1 MRAAVY
7 LRQSQ
12 DRTGEQL
19 GIDRQREDCRRLIAA
34 RGWTVASEFV
44 DNDVSALSRKPRP
57 QFIEMM
63 SRVDAGEFDVIV
75 ARHMDRLLRRLSELE
90 NVIERCQAR
99 STTIVT
105 AADGIDTGT
114 DGGRTVARIM
124 ASIAQGEVER
134 KAARH
139 RSAAV
144 QAAQQGRRTGGGR
157 PFGYDS
163 DGMTI
168 RPGEA
173 ELVRQ
178 GYSDFLAGESFGEIA
193 RRWAS
198 TGQRT
203 PLGNE
208 WTRYAVREVLLNP
221 RYCGLRRHVPNGQI
235 AEARK
240 NPELFIVGQ
249 AQWPAIV
256 DEPTW
261 RAVAHIMAS
270 DDRRRAPIAAKG
282 LLTGVGLCGVCGET
296 VQRSGASVAAP
307 QYRCRSRQHVTR
319 RAEPVDEYVSMVTVA
334 RLTAPDAGALWTAD
348 APDAGE
354 LMAEGDV
361 LRRRRDDLAELVAD
375 GAMTP
380 AQFRAAN
387 ERVLSRLA
395 EVESRIAAIG
405 QSSPLAIVAENDV
418 QASWDGLSIARQR
431 SIIDALMVPVL
442 HLPGR
447 GTRTFRPETV
457 EIRWK
462 TDAAAE

>member
-1 MRAAVY
+1 VKVALY

-19 GIDRQREDCRRLIAA
+19 GIDRQREDCQRLIAA
-34 RGWTVASEFV
+34 RGWTVAAEFV

-57 QFIEMM
+57 QFVAMM
-63 SRVDAGEFDVIV
+63 TRVEAGEFDVIV
-75 ARHMDRLLRRLSELE
+75 ARHMDRLLRRTAELE
-90 NVIERCQAR
+90 NVIERCKAT

-105 AADGIDTGT
+105 AADSIDTGT
-114 DGGRTVARIM
+114 DAGQMVARILS
-124 ASIAQGEVER
+124 AVAQGEVER
-134 KAARH
+134 KSARQ

-144 QAAQQGRRTGGGR
+144 QAAKQGRRTGGPR
-157 PFGYDS
+157 PFGYDA

-168 RPGEA
+168 RDAEA
-173 ELVRQ
+173 ALIRQ
-178 GYSDFLAGESFGEIA
+178 GFADFLAGESFGEIA
-193 RRWAS
+193 RRWAAA
-198 TGQRT
+198 GQRT
-203 PLGNE
+203 PQGNE
-208 WTRYAVREVLLNP
+208 WSRYAVRDVLLNP
-221 RYCGLRRHVPNGQI
+221 RYCGLRRHVPADQLG
-235 AEARK
+235 AMRK
-240 NPELFIVGQ
+240 NPELGIVGA

-261 RAVAHIMAS
+261 RAVAYIMAS
-270 DDRRRAPIAAKG
+270 DGRRRAPVAAKG
-282 LLTGVGLCGVCGET
+282 LLTGVGICAVCGQT

-319 RAEPVDEYVSMVTVA
+319 RAEPVDEYISAVAVA
-334 RLTAPDAGALWTAD
+334 RLSAPDAAELWTAD

-354 LMAEGDV
+354 LMAEADS

-380 AQFRAAN
+380 AQFRTAN

-395 EVESRIAAIG
+395 DIDGRIAAIG
-405 QSSPLAIVAENDV
+405 QGSPLAIVAEQDV
-418 QASWDGLSIARQR
+418 QATWQTLSITQRR

-462 TDAAAE
+462 A

>member
-1 MRAAVY
+1 MQVAVY

-12 DRTGEQL
+12 DRSGEQL
-19 GIDRQREDCRRLIAA
+19 GIERQREDCIRHIAT
-34 RGWTVASEFV
+34 RGWTFAAEFV

-57 QFIEMM
+57 QFLAMM
-63 SRVDAGEFDVIV
+63 ARVDAGEFDVVI
-75 ARHMDRLLRRLSELE
+75 ARHMDRLLRRLAEME
-90 NVIERCQAR
+90 NVLERCQA
-99 STTIVT
+99 TNTAIVT

-144 QAAQQGRRTGGGR
+144 QAAKQGRPHGGPR
-157 PFGYDS
+157 PFGYDA
-163 DGMTI
+163 DGMTVRPDESTLI
-168 RPGEA
+168 RKGF
-173 ELVRQ
+173 V
-178 GYSDFLAGESFGEIA
+178 DFLAGESFGEIG
-193 RRWAS
+193 RRWTAA
-198 TGQRT
+198 GYRT
-203 PLGNE
+203 PQGND
-208 WTRYAVREVLLNP
+208 WTRYAVREVLINP
-221 RYCGLRRHVPNGQI
+221 RYCGLRRHVPADQLG
-235 AEARK
+235 AMRT
-240 NPELFIVGQ
+240 NPELGIVGP
-249 AQWPAIV
+249 AQWEGIV

-261 RAVAHIMAS
+261 RAVASIMS
-270 DDRRRAPIAAKG
+270 SHDRRRAPVASKG
-282 LLTGVGLCGVCGET
+282 LLTGVGLCGVCGQT

-319 RAEPVDEYVSMVTVA
+319 RAEPVDDYVSGVVVA
-334 RLTAPDAGALWTAD
+334 RLIAPDAAALWTAD
-348 APDAGE
+348 APDAGD
-354 LMAEGDV
+354 LMGEADV
-361 LRRRRDDLAELVAD
+361 LRRRRDDVAELVAD

-395 EVESRIAAIG
+395 EVEGRIASIG
-405 QSSPLAIVAENDV
+405 QTSPLAIVAVDDV
-418 QASWDGLSIARQR
+418 QAAWDGLSIAQR
-431 SIIDALMVPVL
+431 RNIIAALMTPVL

-462 TDAAAE
+462 V

>member
-1 MRAAVY
+1 MKVALY

-12 DRTGEQL
+12 DRSGEQL
-19 GIDRQREDCRRLIAA
+19 GIDRQRDDCGRLIAA
-34 RGWTVASEFV
+34 RGWTVAAEFV

-57 QFIEMM
+57 QFVAMM
-63 SRVDAGEFDVIV
+63 ARVDAGEFDVIV
-75 ARHMDRLLRRLSELE
+75 SRHMDRLLRRLAELE
-90 NVIERCQAR
+90 NVIERCQST

-144 QAAQQGRRTGGGR
+144 QAAKQGRRIGGRR
-157 PFGYDS
+157 PFGYDA
-163 DGMTI
+163 DGMTV
-168 RPGEA
+168 RSDEA
-173 ELVRQ
+173 ALIRQ
-178 GYSDFLAGESFGEIA
+178 GFVDFLAGESFGEIA
-193 RRWAS
+193 RRWAAA
-198 TGQRT
+198 GQPT
-203 PLGNE
+203 PQGNE

-221 RYCGLRRHVPNGQI
+221 RYCALRRHVPTDELS
-235 AEARK
+235 AMRK
-240 NPELFIVGQ
+240 DPERFIVGP
-249 AQWPAIV
+249 AAWPAIV

-261 RAVAHIMAS
+261 RAVARTMSS
-270 DDRRRAPIAAKG
+270 DDRRRAPIAPKG
-282 LLTGVGLCGVCGET
+282 LLTGLGVCGVCGET

-319 RAEPVDEYVSMVTVA
+319 RAEPIDEYVSSVAVA
-334 RLTAPDAGALWTAD
+334 RLSASDASELWTAD

-354 LMAEGDV
+354 LMAEADS
-361 LRRRRDDLAELVAD
+361 LRRRRDDLAELVGD

-380 AQFRAAN
+380 AQFRTAN

-395 EVESRIAAIG
+395 DIDGRIAAIG
-405 QSSPLAIVAENDV
+405 QGSPLAIVAETDV
-418 QASWDGLSIARQR
+418 AATWQTLSIAQRR

-462 TDAAAE
+462 ATA